1 MGTAVLSHVFN
12 AGTVWSRWTAQDW
25 LRNYVQN
32 GLDYIQNPNTFLFR
46 DLTNPTG
53 NFIVQHGIQ
62 PLRTFFI
69 ETPWPVTLAG
79 LVAIAFLISGL
90 RRAAIAGLMLV
101 HRRVRR

>member
-1 MGTAVLSHVFN
+1 MLGHVFN
-12 AGTVWSRWTAQDW
+12 AGTDWSRWTAQDW
-25 LRNYVQN
+25 LRNYVQH
-32 GLDYIQNPNTFLFR
+32 GLDYIQNPSTFLFR

-79 LVAIAFLISGL
+79 LVADRVPDQRPAP
-90 RRAAIAGLMLV
+90 RRD
-101 HRRVRR
+101 RRR